1 MQKKKSLLEVENEAL
16 RERTQELE
24 VAKQVLQTEVDKV
37 FSKEVPLPKIFSV
50 VICIRW
56 RYSVTLTPQSGA
68 ISCRHPYTS

>member
-1 MQKKKSLLEVENEAL
+1 MQKKKSLLEVENEVL

-37 FSKEVPLPKIFSV
+37 FSKEVPLPKMFSV

-56 RYSVTLTPQSGA
+56 R
-68 ISCRHPYTS
+68 